1 MIVTVV
7 RSRGN
12 IRYFRSDIDIWI
24 LDWNK
29 WRDEFLN
36 AGYQVPE
43 LDVSERFGIT
53 VVNQETAERFLS
65 AVSIF
70 EISKN
75 NLHTELL
82 TRYPNAKSWWDVSD
96 LFPTVFVDFDKNR
109 VGTFYFE
116 GPGIEKYVP
125 DGWIGEFVD
134 FANTYN
140 EDVFPSSEKFG
151 ISDGFDILKILN
163 ERGSMLNGT

>member
-12 IRYFRSDIDIWI
+12 IRWFRSDIDIWI

-36 AGYQVPE
+36 AGYEVPK

-75 NLHTELL
+75 NLYTELL
-82 TRYPNAKSWWDVSD
+82 TSYTNAKSW
-96 LFPTVFVDFDKNR
+96 
-109 VGTFYFE
+109 
-116 GPGIEKYVP
+116 
-125 DGWIGEFVD
+125 
-134 FANTYN
+134 
-140 EDVFPSSEKFG
+140 
-151 ISDGFDILKILN
+151 
-163 ERGSMLNGT
+163 